1 MAKKRSKIATTEAAA
16 AAAPPAVG
24 SLSSFHFVLVAMQF
38 YYLAHFAQ
46 NRQTARQP
54 DRV

>member
-1 MAKKRSKIATTEAAA
+1 MAKKRSKIATTEAA

-38 YYLAHFAQ
+38 YHLAHLLK
-46 NRQTARQP
+46 TARQP